1 MSHAYFINIIAYA
14 YKAYTLIG
22 LCATFC
28 HSQGWCFRKGG
39 PLSANLMFH
48 WLTVL
53 PIIWIGDVWFWL
65 RVFWGWLYR
74 QVDTSQRSWNTSSI
88 QWNLVLILRLTSR
101 SVTPRPVVQIGKKL
115 PKYLVFFFRKNRV
128 IAAEPKSGG
137 SNVHPFPR
145 RKTRMFTSNGMRG
158 KSISNF
164 QMISR
169 WEGKKHMCDLRPGR
183 KESPWFP

>member
-1 MSHAYFINIIAYA
+1 MLILSILLYVLTKCIHSSGFVPHFATR
-14 YKAYTLIG
+14 KAG
-22 LCATFC
+22 AFV
-28 HSQGWCFRKGG
+28 KG
-39 PLSANLMFH
+39 SANLLFH

-74 QVDTSQRSWNTSSI
+74 QVDTSQRSWHANSI
-88 QWNLVLILRLTSR
+88 QWNLYLFLDWPHVMSPRDQSFRLGKNCQNTWYFFSGKIEWLQR
-101 SVTPRPVVQIGKKL
+101 SQNWVKM
-115 PKYLVFFFRKNRV
+115 
-128 IAAEPKSGG
+128 S
-137 SNVHPFPR
+137 SFPR

-169 WEGKKHMCDLRPGR
+169 WEGKNICAICDRVEKNPHYFHRG
-183 KESPWFP
+183 